1 MQVPYTH
8 AQKIKAYIQATL
20 SPTTN
25 FIFRGTLFNTPRSP
39 KVAPLSSRG
48 SNIQSWGILKPY
60 TIGPGVNVVAR
71 VPKIEDTEFPPNVVM
86 PKFDTSMDAP
96 HLIGIAALI
105 KNVHPTQSPMAIKS
119 ALMTTTETID
129 N

>member
-1 MQVPYTH
+1 M
-8 AQKIKAYIQATL
+8 
-20 SPTTN
+20 
-25 FIFRGTLFNTPRSP
+25 
-39 KVAPLSSRG
+39 
-48 SNIQSWGILKPY
+48 
-60 TIGPGVNVVAR
+60 NVVAR

-86 PKFDTSMDAP
+86 PKFDIKFDTSMDAP